1 MAMTISMSVG
11 RVAVLHDVRK
21 ELSANI
27 DANLTKNNSIFV
39 DKLYSYNYSIEDYTN
54 AKFQPVIDEY
64 NLKQTRPE
72 RRKTQSYVDLIKD
85 ENEKLLQKANDNKA
99 KGIKKNVRKPTK
111 LAHEYVLQ
119 VGNRETN
126 GTTETDIELNRQYF
140 KEVLE
145 DIQRKYPHADIL
157 LATYHADEPN
167 GTPHMHILVQFDGE
181 GYKQGLSKQ
190 ISMSKALELDGF
202 ERSQNRGDYAINRWT
217 KDIQDTIMTDKL
229 QEVFHAERE
238 VIGEKR
244 AHEDIRFFR
253 EKAKNEAQAL
263 EERKQELQEAEQSL
277 VERHQELDESVE
289 LLEGMN
295 DYYNGELER
304 VQGELASAEAEQS
317 QIKEKIAENESTLL
331 QQLDKLDSINEQL
344 SDMDELTSYLAQ
356 KRNENPPIE
365 KYTIPPDKT
374 FLGQITSPERHGVF
388 VEGVTVEQVQS
399 AFDHAHGTTRV
410 REVWKDFMD
419 KAHSEYERI
428 VTEARQTVDKAK
440 EIVKN
445 QNQILDEARAEADG
459 IIAKGKEEYNKIAD
473 QHNDLVY
480 TINDLQDEYTDL
492 KQKVESY
499 QDFQREYE
507 KLAKAKEV
515 LSGECKYYYL
525 EERLKGKREFGTF
538 EFEELRKKGLVKAIY
553 KDGSVR
559 TVGSNEKGGWDYKTL
574 DDEEKGLCKVGV
586 LTDEPQVQI
595 PTRLLNELSERVA
608 KENLSDDLKE
618 YLKQESQKQTQR
630 HSLHLS
636 M

>member
-1 MAMTISMSVG
+1 MELIMEMTISMSVG
-11 RVAVLHDVRK
+11 RIAIMHDIRKEISVNIDSNLTHQNEVFIDKLEPYNHDV
-21 ELSANI
+21 EA
-27 DANLTKNNSIFV
+27 
-39 DKLYSYNYSIEDYTN
+39 YTN
-54 AKFQPVIDEY
+54 AKFQPYIDEY
-64 NLKQTRPE
+64 NKGKKPSRQI
-72 RRKTQSYVDLIKD
+72 KGNYVDSIKA
-85 ENEKLLQKANDNKA
+85 ENEKLIAKANDNKA
-99 KGIKKNVRKPTK
+99 KGINRSIRKPTK

-126 GTTETDIELNRQYF
+126 GTKEADIELNRQYC

-167 GTPHMHILVQFDGE
+167 GTPHMHILVQFTGE
-181 GYKQGLSKQ
+181 DYQRGLQKQ

-217 KDIQDTIMTDKL
+217 NDIQDTIMTEKL
-229 QEVFHAERE
+229 REVFRADRE
-238 VIGEKR
+238 VVGEKR

-253 EKAKNEAQAL
+253 EKAKEEAKAL
-263 EERKQELQEAEQSL
+263 EELHSR
-277 VERHQELDESVE
+277 LDESISINQGLNEWYEGENERLESENKDLEQKYSQLKEKVE
-289 LLEGMN
+289 L
-295 DYYNGELER
+295 
-304 VQGELASAEAEQS
+304 S
-317 QIKEKIAENESTLL
+317 ESKLL
-331 QQLDKLDSINEQL
+331 QQSEKLDSINEQL
-344 SDMDELTSYLAQ
+344 SDMDELTSYLAE
-356 KRNENPPIE
+356 KRNENPSIE
-365 KYTIPPDKT
+365 KYTIPPEKT
-374 FLGQITSPERHGVF
+374 FLGQITSPERQGVF

-410 REVWKDFMD
+410 HEVWKDFMD

-428 VTEARQTVDKAK
+428 VAEARQIVDKAK

-445 QNQILDEARAEADG
+445 QNQILDEARTEADG
-459 IIAKGKEEYNKIAD
+459 IVAKGKEEYNKIVD
-473 QHNDLVY
+473 QHNNLVY
-480 TINDLQDEYTDL
+480 AINDLNDEYKDL
-492 KQKVESY
+492 EQKVESY
-499 QDFQREYE
+499 QEFQQEYKE
-507 KLAKAKEV
+507 LAQAKEV

-538 EFEELRKKGLVKAIY
+538 EFEDLRKKGLVKAIY

-559 TVGSNEKGGWDYKTL
+559 TVGFNEKGGWDYKTL
-574 DDEEKGLCKVGV
+574 EDNEKGLCKVGV

-608 KENLSDDLKE
+608 KDNLSDDLKE

-630 HSLHLS
+630 HTLHLS